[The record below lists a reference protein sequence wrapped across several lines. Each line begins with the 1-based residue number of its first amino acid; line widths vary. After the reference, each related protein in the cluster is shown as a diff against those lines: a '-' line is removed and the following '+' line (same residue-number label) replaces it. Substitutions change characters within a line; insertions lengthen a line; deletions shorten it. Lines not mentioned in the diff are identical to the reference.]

1 MIATRNIA
9 LAAIVALGTA
19 TGFASTTFAAR
30 NNNEVGGRFEN
41 QRDRIE
47 QGYENGSL
55 TKDEACKLLSQ
66 EKHLRKE
73 RQHMAKNGMN
83 ENERERMNRD
93 LNRESNRIHADRAN
107 DRDTDRKGRN
117 IKHLDC

>member
-9 LAAIVALGTA
+9 LAAVLALGTA
-19 TGFASTTFAAR
+19 TLLPDVSFAAR
-30 NNNEVGGRFEN
+30 GEVGGRMEN

-55 TKDEACKLLSQ
+55 TKDEACRLLAQ
-66 EKHLRKE
+66 EKGLQKE
-73 RQHMAKNGMN
+73 RRHMAHNGMS
-83 ENERERMNRD
+83 EGEQERMNRD
-93 LNRESNRIHADRAN
+93 LNRESRRIHAQRTDE
-107 DRDTDRKGRN
+107 DTSNRKGRN

>member
-19 TGFASTTFAAR
+19 TALPSATFAR
-30 NNNEVGGRFEN
+30 NEVGGRMEN

-55 TKDEACKLLSQ
+55 TKDEACRLLAQ
-66 EKHLRKE
+66 EKDLRKE

-93 LNRESNRIHADRAN
+93 LNRESERIHSQR
-107 DRDTDRKGRN
+107 TDDQDSNRKGRN

>member
-9 LAAIVALGTA
+9 LAAIVAFGAA
-19 TGFASTTFAAR
+19 TSVSSPTFAAHSS
-30 NNNEVGGRFEN
+30 NEVNGRFQN

-55 TKDEACKLLSQ
+55 TKDEACRLLAQ
-66 EKHLRKE
+66 EKDLRKE
-73 RQHMAKNGMN
+73 RQHMAKNGMSQG
-83 ENERERMNRD
+83 ERERMNRD
-93 LNRESNRIHADRAN
+93 LNRESNRIYAQRHD
-107 DRDTDRKGRN
+107 DQDSSHKGRN